1 MLKENVHSSKQHEPK
16 ASATSNESIE
26 KEGKIISSSR
36 SRSKTSHSS
45 SKNIQ
50 LRDSDTDIGRYV
62 LKRVLAFAKYSEL
75 ERVRTPRPIAWKD
88 VAGHRVWIGRGA
100 FSDVY
105 RVQLLVSVTDHDNDS
120 ATLST
125 NNNNNKEVYYAL
137 KRLNSVMPIHAK
149 KFRTGA
155 SDLALEASLLEC
167 LDHPNIIRLYG
178 IKSDDLV
185 ESMNHRDYFLILDF
199 LALTLHDQL
208 KVWRKENSGF
218 VAKLNKRAGRRRLM
232 HRLEHTALGV
242 ARGMEYLHS
251 KNIVFRDLKPDN
263 VGFDIDGNV
272 KIFDFGLARDLGFV
286 SRSGEM
292 LGFTGTPRYMANE
305 VGEGKQYGLK
315 VDVYSFG
322 ILLWQICTL
331 KEPFDDMFQISQ
343 YHQWIVGEGR
353 RPDLKSVKIE
363 DLRCLIAQCWDPCPE
378 IRPTFTQVCHRL
390 QVLIRDD
397 TVVDPLS
404 VSMSGAS
411 PGRGG
416 SLSSKTAEGRL
427 RFSVT
432 NITEGS
438 SRTSLGSSAVR
449 TNRLSM

>member
-1 MLKENVHSSKQHEPK
+1 MQEANSNEYRTTSSQSLSPNSTIMLKENVHSSKQHEPK

-251 KNIVFRDLKPDN
+251 KVRTYGHLMYFPTHIA
-263 VGFDIDGNV
+263 
-272 KIFDFGLARDLGFV
+272 LAHNCSQPYLFS
-286 SRSGEM
+286 SRT
-292 LGFTGTPRYMANE
+292 L
-305 VGEGKQYGLK
+305 
-315 VDVYSFG
+315 SFG
-322 ILLWQICTL
+322 ISNQTMSALILMATSKFSILGWRGIWALLVEAEKCWVSLAHRGIWPMKSE
-331 KEPFDDMFQISQ
+331 KESNM
-343 YHQWIVGEGR
+343 
-353 RPDLKSVKIE
+353 
-363 DLRCLIAQCWDPCPE
+363 A
-378 IRPTFTQVCHRL
+378 
-390 QVLIRDD
+390 
-397 TVVDPLS
+397 
-404 VSMSGAS
+404 
-411 PGRGG
+411 
-416 SLSSKTAEGRL
+416 
-427 RFSVT
+427 
-432 NITEGS
+432 
-438 SRTSLGSSAVR
+438 
-449 TNRLSM
+449 